1 MAVLRLKFS
10 VVLFVGSILLSAC
23 KGVLP
28 LATLSPVQV
37 SPLSTLQPTRLP
49 DVEGTFSS
57 PIGQPTESDPEQWMK
72 EHSINLQDSGK
83 TFTYT
88 TTSRF
93 MVFLDDLDYPLK
105 DLNCVPQSVIG
116 YISNGSLRGPDHYP
130 IMFEAGPE
138 GTCLLQ
144 DRDFQVRIV
153 IDNP

>member
-1 MAVLRLKFS
+1 MRLLHIDLGDAC
-10 VVLFVGSILLSAC
+10 VVLHHIE
-23 KGVLP
+23 GV
-28 LATLSPVQV
+28 
-37 SPLSTLQPTRLP
+37 
-49 DVEGTFSS
+49 FSS
-57 PIGQPTESDPEQWMK
+57 PIRQSTESDPEQWMK
-72 EHSINLQDSGK
+72 EHSINLQDNGK

-105 DLNCVPQSVIG
+105 DLKCVPQSVIG